1 MTRITFFPDSHLHSC
16 AFLVVINTKTTVDK
30 WQKTATAAV
39 VSAAAGEQ
47 QPNILYMQCLRDG
60 GQQTAM
66 RYRKMGVR
74 AGHIT
79 FSVQSSKT
87 ASEHLGRTYF
97 AHYISY
103 ILFSILQQ
111 IASSIKMIYEL

>member
-1 MTRITFFPDSHLHSC
+1 M
-16 AFLVVINTKTTVDK
+16 FLVVIDTNTAAEK
-30 WQKTATAAV
+30 WQETATAAV
-39 VSAAAGEQ
+39 SSAAAGEQ
-47 QPNILYMQCLRDG
+47 QPNILYMQRLRDG

-66 RYRKMGVR
+66 RYSKMGVS

-79 FSVQSSKT
+79 FSVQSSRT

-103 ILFSILQQ
+103 ILFSIPQQ